1 MHLTTQQQQSYRKIR
16 AYLLAPERRVGERLV
31 ERKIGELVGASRT
44 PVRQALIQL
53 AQEGLVE
60 HAPQWGFFVRQPD
73 EDEFGELYDIRLRL
87 ESYAARRAALRA
99 TAEDLKGLR
108 ETMVNMRRAL
118 AADDPAG
125 LRFSE
130 ADREFHVRLL
140 EAAHGRWLVRLVNIS
155 LLQVGQN
162 APDIPAAKIRAA
174 NAETVREHQAIFDAL
189 KRHDADAAERLITE
203 HLSFP
208 KMLKP
213 IHGTGKNSRTK
224 EPLKPSKSTRKTI

>member
-1 MHLTTQQQQSYRKIR
+1 MHLTTRQQESYRKLK

-31 ERKIGELVGASRT
+31 ERKLGELLGASRT

-60 HAPQWGFFVRQPD
+60 HAPQWGFFVRRPD
-73 EDEFGELYDIRLRL
+73 EDEFSELYDIRLRL
-87 ESYAARRAALRA
+87 ESYAARRAATRA
-99 TAEDLKGLR
+99 TPADLEGLR
-108 ETMVNMRRAL
+108 ETVAKMRQAMTL
-118 AADDPAG
+118 DNSADPN
-125 LRFSE
+125 FSD

-162 APDIPAAKIRAA
+162 APDVPVAKLRVAYA
-174 NAETVREHQAIFDAL
+174 QTLREHQAILDAL
-189 KRHDADAAERLITE
+189 ERHDAADAERLISE

-208 KMLKP
+208 KKP
-213 IHGTGKNSRTK
+213 KRRRSAKKDTA
-224 EPLKPSKSTRKTI
+224 

>member
-1 MHLTTQQQQSYRKIR
+1 MHLTTQQQESYRKIK

-87 ESYAARRAALRA
+87 ESYAARRAAVRA
-99 TAEDLKGLR
+99 TAEDLNGLR

-125 LRFSE
+125 LRFSA

-140 EAAHGRWLVRLVNIS
+140 EAAHGRWLIRLVNIS

-174 NAETVREHQAIFDAL
+174 NAETVREHQAILNAL
-189 KRHDADAAERLITE
+189 EQHNADAAERLITE

-208 KMLKP
+208 KTSRPPRTPAKTKKTPIALKAT
-213 IHGTGKNSRTK
+213 HS
-224 EPLKPSKSTRKTI
+224 